1 MSEHQLSRAAHERLS
16 AEYEDLTT
24 RWRIEIAK
32 LIERARELGDLS
44 ENGDYHAAKDE
55 QGMKEGRIRQLK
67 SILEKASIVEELPD
81 GVVGAGTIVTIV
93 YDGDDDDQAE
103 RYLVGHIEE
112 RTGELDVVS
121 PASPMGAALV
131 GATEGSTV
139 SYLAPG
145 GALQVTILKV
155 ERA

>member
-24 RWRIEIAK
+24 RWRLEIAK

-67 SILEKASIVEELPD
+67 SILEKATIVEELPA
-81 GVVGAGTIVTIV
+81 GIVGAGTIVTIV

-121 PASPMGAALV
+121 PTSPMGAAPV

-145 GALQVTILKV
+145 GALQVKILKV
-155 ERA
+155 DRA

>member
-67 SILEKASIVEELPD
+67 SILEKATIVEELPD

-93 YDGDDDDQAE
+93 YDGDDEDQAE

-121 PASPMGAALV
+121 PTSPMGTALV

-145 GALQVTILKV
+145 GALQVKILKV

>member
-1 MSEHQLSRAAHERLS
+1 MSENQLSRATYDRLT

-24 RWRIEIAK
+24 RWRIEIAQT
-32 LIERARELGDLS
+32 IERARELGDLS

-67 SILEKASIVEELPD
+67 SILEKASIVEDLPA

-93 YDGDDDDQAE
+93 YEGDDDDMAE

-121 PASPMGAALV
+121 PDSPMGIALL
-131 GATEGSTV
+131 GSKEGTTV
-139 SYLAPG
+139 SYKSPG
-145 GALQVTILKV
+145 GALKVKILTVQK
-155 ERA
+155 A

>member
-121 PASPMGAALV
+121 PTSPMGAALV

-145 GALQVTILKV
+145 GALQVKILKV

>member
-67 SILEKASIVEELPD
+67 SILEKATIVEELPD

-93 YDGDDDDQAE
+93 YDGDDDDLAE

-121 PASPMGAALV
+121 PTSPMGAALV

-145 GALQVTILKV
+145 GALQVKILKV